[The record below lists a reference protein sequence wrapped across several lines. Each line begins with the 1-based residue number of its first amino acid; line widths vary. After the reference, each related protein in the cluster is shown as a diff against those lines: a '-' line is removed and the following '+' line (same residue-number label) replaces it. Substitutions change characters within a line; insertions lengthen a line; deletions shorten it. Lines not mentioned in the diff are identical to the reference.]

1 MENKELHIHQFSDTV
16 IPSTCK
22 ECGYTLH
29 KCECGYEHKDS
40 FKPLTPHTYETVE
53 RKTPTCTQSG
63 MVKQRCTVCAETQ
76 EAEISPLGHDWGE
89 WSVIEFATCTR
100 DGKRIRV
107 CRRCNES
114 EEDII
119 KTTGHK
125 LSSPRKSET
134 EKGVVEYFCENC
146 GETVKK
152 KASSHKIKKFF
163 KIFIPTVI
171 ILAIVV
177 FAVIKFGIPGFHYLY
192 GKKLMTDGDY
202 TNAYNHL
209 IECRDFRDTEELLK
223 DFTVVYLEST
233 YTNTNYNSD
242 GEITGKS
249 EHKSECRYDENGTI
263 LYRDTFDEDGNLTYN
278 YERFTIIDSDEEKVI
293 STNYD
298 INGNVTSINEYY
310 YDKDGN
316 KILEIPYDKNG
327 DVCYKYVFEYD
338 ENGNNIKSIYYN
350 KSGLIEH
357 YYIYKYD
364 KYGNMTKSTNY
375 DENGNE
381 KYSTK
386 YNYNYDKDGNVTTK
400 FQYDSSGEL
409 VYKIEYEYD
418 ENGNR
423 IKLVYYDEDGNLDS
437 KYEYDEHGNIT
448 FCAWYYSDGEISF
461 KCEYEYSD
469 PMVIYNPQ

>member
-76 EAEISPLGHDWGE
+76 EVEISPLGHDWGE
-89 WSVIEFATCTR
+89 WSVIEFATCTQ

-152 KASSHKIKKFF
+152 QASSHKIKKFF

-223 DFTVVYLEST
+223 DFSVVYLEST
-233 YTNTNYNSD
+233 YTAISYSD
-242 GEITGKS
+242 GEITSKS
-249 EHKSECRYDENGTI
+249 EYKAEFRYDENGTLI
-263 LYRDTFDEDGNLTYN
+263 YRDTFDEDGNLISN
-278 YERFTIIDSDEEKVI
+278 YERFAIIDSDEEKGI

-310 YDKDGN
+310 YDKDSNETLHIRYDENGDVLY
-316 KILEIPYDKNG
+316 KYGYEYDKNG
-327 DVCYKYVFEYD
+327 NATKLTISDGNIERSNKYEYK
-338 ENGNNIKSIYYN
+338 
-350 KSGLIEH
+350 
-357 YYIYKYD
+357 
-364 KYGNMTKSTNY
+364 
-375 DENGNE
+375 
-381 KYSTK
+381 
-386 YNYNYDKDGNVTTK
+386 YDKDGNVTTK

-409 VYKIEYEYD
+409 EYKIEYEYD
-418 ENGNR
+418 ENGNC
-423 IKLVYYDEDGNLDS
+423 IKQVYYNEDGNLDS
-437 KYEYDEHGNIT
+437 KYEYDEHGNTT
-448 FCAWYYSDGEISF
+448 FYAWYNSDGEIYYKF
-461 KCEYEYSD
+461 EYEYSD